1 MNINVQLYT
10 SFVADESVITKEHY
24 SALCTLQAGCAWR
37 PRAPAPYA
45 AGWQCL
51 EAPPRMLQAG
61 CAWRPRPVCCRLA
74 VPGGPAPYAVRG
86 GDRQYDNR
94 QGVHLLT
101 LLLLLLLPLP
111 TTGAR

>member
-74 VPGGPAPYAVRG
+74 VPGGPAPYAAGWLCLEAPPRMLSGEATV
-86 GDRQYDNR
+86 N
-94 QGVHLLT
+94 
-101 LLLLLLLPLP
+101 
-111 TTGAR
+111 TTTDKAYIY